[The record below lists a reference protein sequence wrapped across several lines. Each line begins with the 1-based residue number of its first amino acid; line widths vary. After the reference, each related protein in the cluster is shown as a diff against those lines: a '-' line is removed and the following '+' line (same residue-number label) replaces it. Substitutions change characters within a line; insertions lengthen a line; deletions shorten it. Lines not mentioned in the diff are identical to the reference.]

1 MDPRAP
7 AIHVLAI
14 NDDLAILGVYADLLA
29 EEGYRVTT
37 ERMPYVDP
45 ADVIAIGPDVIVL
58 DLLVRHEERGAGF
71 LAMLKVDPATRD
83 VPVVVCSGDSGP
95 LKEIAEPLGTWD
107 CGVVEKPFDIDDVL
121 AVVRACLDRRLA
133 RRDRVAVAEMA
144 AD

>member
-71 LAMLKVDPATRD
+71 LAMLKVDSATRD
-83 VPVVVCSGDSGP
+83 LPVVVCSGDTGR
-95 LKEIAEPLGTWD
+95 LKEIEEQLGT
-107 CGVVEKPFDIDDVL
+107 
-121 AVVRACLDRRLA
+121 
-133 RRDRVAVAEMA
+133 
-144 AD
+144 